1 MRILLIY
8 PYIGRSSVLWM
19 PVGLAFI
26 AAQLRR
32 HGHQVAI
39 FDRVARQAE
48 VGYAVEPVNE
58 SMLASISSFKPDLI
72 GLSTIT
78 QIIYDTVNCVRLI
91 REHYGGIL
99 IAGGYHATALP
110 ELTLYKMPG
119 LNGVITGE
127 GEYALPR
134 IANGQSPTDIPGLWW
149 RDGEKIQAPC
159 APAEQIENLDDLGLP
174 ALDLMDMAYYSQRTN
189 GVIRGHNL
197 RAATLVSSRGCYRR
211 CRFCAESVT
220 YGQGVRFHS
229 APYILDW
236 IDRVVKDYTVDGI
249 HFHDNDFLADEAR
262 TNEICEALIRKG
274 LHRKVKWS
282 IQARAERIN
291 PSIVKLFKSAG
302 CCLVEIGIEAGTQ
315 LELDRITKGATV
327 EMNTS
332 AVKLCRKAGL
342 DVHAYMLM
350 GLEGE
355 TIADLEQRL
364 AWVKRA
370 RPTSFQWGQVTMFP
384 GTVLYQDKGNDFFA
398 RSEWTETA
406 ITEYYST
413 QNLSNIP
420 IETRR
425 AWMASHFAPY
435 WRLHWWMDALF
446 RYPLRSLAKQFFLM
460 LRGKIKREI
469 SGLLKKH
476 SRKKTLLF

>member
-1 MRILLIY
+1 MRVLLIY
-8 PYIGRSSVLWM
+8 PYSRGSNTLWM
-19 PVGLAFI
+19 PLGLAFI

-32 HGHQVAI
+32 HDHQVVI
-39 FDRVARQAE
+39 FDRVARQMK
-48 VGYAVEPVNE
+48 VGYALESVNAA
-58 SMLASISSFKPDLI
+58 MLAEISSFKPDLI

-78 QIIYDTVNCVRLI
+78 QVIYDTVSCVRLI
-91 REHYGGIL
+91 REHYEGI
-99 IAGGYHATALP
+99 IITGGYHATALP
-110 ELTLYKMPG
+110 ELTLQKIPY
-119 LNGVITGE
+119 LNGLITGE
-127 GEYALPR
+127 GEHSLPR
-134 IANGQSPTDIPGLWW
+134 IANGELPKDIPGLWW
-149 RDGEKIQAPC
+149 RNDEEIQAPS
-159 APAEQIENLDDLGLP
+159 APAQQIENLDSLGLP
-174 ALDLMDMAYYSQRTN
+174 ALDLMDMEYYSQRTN

-229 APYILDW
+229 AGYILDW
-236 IDRVVKDYTVDGI
+236 IGRVVKDYTVDGI
-249 HFHDNDFLADEAR
+249 HFHDNDFLADEER
-262 TNEICEALIRKG
+262 TNEICEALIHEG
-274 LHRKVKWS
+274 LHRRVKWS

-291 PSIVKLFKSAG
+291 PAIVKLLKSAG

-315 LELDRITKGATV
+315 LELDRVSKGATV

-342 DVHAYMLM
+342 DVHAYMLT
-350 GLEGE
+350 GLEDE

-370 RPTSFQWGQVTMFP
+370 RPISFQWGQVSMFP
-384 GTVLYQDKGNDFFA
+384 GTALYQERGNDFFA
-398 RSEWTETA
+398 RSEWKETA

-413 QNLSNIP
+413 QNLSKIP
-420 IETRR
+420 AETRR

-435 WRLHWWMDALF
+435 WRWHWWMDALS
-446 RYPLRSLAKQFFLM
+446 RYPLLKLAKHFLFK

-469 SGLLKKH
+469 SGLLKNVK
-476 SRKKTLLF
+476 

>member
-1 MRILLIY
+1 
-8 PYIGRSSVLWM
+8 M

-26 AAQLRR
+26 AAQLRQ
-32 HGHQVAI
+32 HGHTVVI
-39 FDRVARQAE
+39 FDRVARQAK
-48 VGYAVEPVNE
+48 VGYAIEPLNE
-58 SMLASISSFKPDLI
+58 AMLAEISSFKPDLI

-78 QIIYDTVNCVRLI
+78 QIIYDTVDCVRLI

-110 ELTLYKMPG
+110 ELTLRKMPG
-119 LNGVITGE
+119 LSGVITGE
-127 GEYALPR
+127 GEHTLPR
-134 IANGQSPTDIPGLWW
+134 LADGELPKDIPGIWW
-149 RDGEKIQAPC
+149 RSNDELLTPREHAR
-159 APAEQIENLDDLGLP
+159 QIENLDDLGLP
-174 ALDLMDMAYYSQRTN
+174 ALDLMDMEYYSQRTN

-229 APYILDW
+229 ASYILDW
-236 IDRVVKDYTVDGI
+236 IGRVVKDYAVGGI
-249 HFHDNDFLADEAR
+249 HFHDNDFLACEAR
-262 TNEICEALIRKG
+262 VYEICEALIRAG
-274 LHRKVKWS
+274 LHSRIKWS

-291 PSIVKLFKSAG
+291 PAIVKLLKSAG

-332 AVKLCRKAGL
+332 AVKVCRKAGL

-350 GLEGE
+350 GLEDE

-370 RPTSFQWGQVTMFP
+370 KPTSFQWSQVSMLP
-384 GTVLYQDKGNDFFA
+384 GTALYRDKGNDFFA
-398 RSEWTETA
+398 QSDWTETA
-406 ITEYYST
+406 INKYYST
-413 QNLSNIP
+413 QNLSCIP
-420 IETRR
+420 AETRSV
-425 AWMASHFAPY
+425 WMASNFAPY
-435 WRLHWWMDALF
+435 WQWHWWMDALF
-446 RYPLRSLAKQFFLM
+446 RYPLPKLAKHFLFK

-469 SGLLKKH
+469 SGLLKKV
-476 SRKKTLLF
+476 K